1 MERIIFLITM
11 IITFG
16 ILTYSLT
23 KVIKLMKSLK
33 PFKIDEIGK
42 RLTKM
47 LKIAFGQTK
56 ILKRPV
62 IGLMHALV
70 FWGFLVILF
79 GSLEMMYDGL
89 AGTERAFG
97 SLGGVYDFIIATGD
111 IFALII
117 GIFVF
122 IFILRRTII
131 HIPRF
136 EGVEMTKKSHLDA
149 LFALTLIFIL
159 MISLMG
165 INLFYFLGIEKTGE
179 ELVGIYP
186 VAKQLA
192 VLFPDISVESA
203 HLWFKINWWTHILTI
218 FFFANF
224 LPYSKHFHVYMSIP
238 NVFLSRLESLGKMDT
253 MYQIKSEIKAMMNPE
268 APVEETSEETEIER
282 FGVLDVTDITWKSYM
297 DSLACTQCGRCT
309 SVCPANLTGKLLSP
323 RKIIMNVRDRMKE
336 IAPAILKGEKEIND
350 GKALIADYIS
360 EEELWACTSCNAC
373 ANECPISINHPSL
386 ILDMRRYLVMEKSS
400 APSGLNTVF
409 QNIENNGAPWQ
420 FNYQDRL
427 IWAENIEL
435 NGKKITVPTMA
446 DKKAKNENPD
456 FLLWVGSAGAFD
468 DRYKKVMQNFV
479 KILHHLNIN
488 YAVLGTEESD
498 SGDVARRAGNEMLF
512 QMQTMQNIEIFN
524 TYNVKKIV
532 TCDPHDFNTFLH
544 EYPDFEG
551 NFEVVHHTQF
561 LQDLINKDILNLK
574 GEKFKGKKVT
584 FHDPCYLGRINDEVD
599 APRFVIKELQTD
611 MIEMENSGKDSL
623 CCGAGGGQ
631 MFKEAEK
638 GDKEVF
644 IERTEEAID
653 INAEIIVSACPFCM
667 TMLTDG
673 IKYTNQEENMKNYDI
688 AELIAMDLEL

>member
-1 MERIIFLITM
+1 MEKMERIIFIITM

-16 ILTYSLT
+16 ILTYSFSR
-23 KVIKLMKSLK
+23 VIKVMKALK
-33 PFKIDEIGK
+33 PFKIENIGQ
-42 RLTKM
+42 RILKM

-56 ILKRPV
+56 ILKRPI

-79 GSLEMMYDGL
+79 GSLEMMIDGV
-89 AGTERAFG
+89 AGTERILG
-97 SLGGVYDFIIATGD
+97 VLGGFYNFIIASGD

-117 GIFVF
+117 GVFVF
-122 IFILRRTII
+122 IFILRRTIF
-131 HIPRF
+131 HVSRF

-165 INLFYFLGIEKTGE
+165 INVFYYLWIEKTGE
-179 ELVGIYP
+179 HLVGVYP

-192 VLFPDISVESA
+192 NLFPDITAENA
-203 HLWFKINWWTHILTI
+203 HLWMKINWWVHILTI

-253 MYQIKSEIKAMMNPE
+253 MNQIKGEIKAMMDPNASIDE
-268 APVEETSEETEIER
+268 SNDDGEIER
-282 FGVLDVTDITWKSYM
+282 FGVLDVTDLTWKTYM
-297 DSLACTQCGRCT
+297 DSIACTQCGRCT
-309 SVCPANLTGKLLSP
+309 SVCPANKTGKLLSP

-336 IAPAILKGEKEIND
+336 IAPSILKGEKDFND

-373 ANECPISINHPSL
+373 ANECPISINHPS
-386 ILDMRRYLVMEKSS
+386 IIFDMRRYLVMEKSS

-435 NGKKITVPTMA
+435 NGEKINVPIIA
-446 DKKAKNENPD
+446 DKVAKNENPD

-512 QMQTMQNIEIFN
+512 QMQAMQNIEIFN

-544 EYPDFEG
+544 EYPDFDG
-551 NFEVVHHTQF
+551 NYEVVHHTQF
-561 LQDLINKDILNLK
+561 LQKLINDNILTLK
-574 GEKFKGKKVT
+574 GDKFKNKTVT
-584 FHDPCYLGRINDEVD
+584 FHDPCYLGRINDEVK
-599 APRFVIKELQTD
+599 APRFVIKQLQTN
-611 MIEMENSGKDSL
+611 MVEMKRHGKNSF

-638 GDKEVF
+638 GDKEIF
-644 IERTEEAID
+644 IERTEEAIG
-653 INAEIIVSACPFCM
+653 INADIIVSACPFCM

-673 IKYTNQEENMKNYDI
+673 IKYTNKEETMKI
-688 AELIAMDLEL
+688 MLI